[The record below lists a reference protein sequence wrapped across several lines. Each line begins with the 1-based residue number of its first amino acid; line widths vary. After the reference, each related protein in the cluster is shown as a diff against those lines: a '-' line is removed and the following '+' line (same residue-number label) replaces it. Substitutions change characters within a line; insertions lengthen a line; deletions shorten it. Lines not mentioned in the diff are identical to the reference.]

1 MIHRGRTSER
11 REKIPTPHK
20 PRLSSCTSNAFTAI
34 CFSSPDMSILVV
46 QVSALC
52 FARRHSWILL
62 VQCCRLGVLR
72 RQYSERKVVVH
83 ASHSVLLRQQKTYTC
98 HMYLSKSASAD
109 VDLRR
114 GVGWPLSPF
123 LRSSRRG
130 GTNSSPATSVPLST
144 CRSSTCGRSSV
155 VAARA
160 QEWPN
165 GKKGLPRDEKSL
177 CSSTC
182 TLC

>member
-109 VDLRR
+109 VDLRCVAVL
-114 GVGWPLSPF
+114 VGSFLLSCD
-123 LRSSRRG
+123 RRG
-130 GTNSSPATSVPLST
+130 RSGSNSEP
-144 CRSSTCGRSSV
+144 CH
-155 VAARA
+155 
-160 QEWPN
+160 
-165 GKKGLPRDEKSL
+165 L
-177 CSSTC
+177 CSTFHLSLFHLRDIFCCCRKITGMAQRKEGSAKR
-182 TLC
+182 